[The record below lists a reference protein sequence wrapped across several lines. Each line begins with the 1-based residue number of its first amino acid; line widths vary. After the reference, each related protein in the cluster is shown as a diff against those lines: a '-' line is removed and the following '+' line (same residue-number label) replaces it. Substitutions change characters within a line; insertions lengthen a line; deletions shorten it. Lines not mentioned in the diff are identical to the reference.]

1 MNQEQRSELGLGEN
15 MPQVNIHQ
23 SPNAPA
29 AIGPYSQA
37 VSYAGVVYCSGQI
50 ALTPE
55 GEDKTK
61 ASVAEQTAQALDNLQ
76 AVLKASGSDLS
87 CVMKVNI
94 SLVDM
99 SDFSEVNGVYE
110 RYFSHH
116 KPARAC
122 VAVAAL
128 PRGASIEIECIA
140 AIRES

>member
-1 MNQEQRSELGLGEN
+1 MQSL
-15 MPQVNIHQ
+15 NIHL
-23 SPNAPA
+23 SNSAPA

-55 GEDKTK
+55 GEDKTG
-61 ASVAEQTAQALDNLQ
+61 ASVAVQTAQSLDNLQ
-76 AVLKASGSDLS
+76 AVLRASGSDLS
-87 CVMKVNI
+87 RVMKVNI

-99 SDFSEVNGVYE
+99 SDFAEVNTVYE
-110 RYFSHH
+110 RYFSEH

-128 PRGASIEIECIA
+128 PRGARIEIECIA
-140 AIRES
+140 ALIE